1 MKENNYYNKKVEE
14 IYKKLKTNID
24 KNFLV
29 HTYQK
34 EIQIVFISII
44 A

>member
-1 MKENNYYNKKVEE
+1 MK
-14 IYKKLKTNID
+14 ILDISIKKLKTNID
-24 KNFLV
+24 KNSLV